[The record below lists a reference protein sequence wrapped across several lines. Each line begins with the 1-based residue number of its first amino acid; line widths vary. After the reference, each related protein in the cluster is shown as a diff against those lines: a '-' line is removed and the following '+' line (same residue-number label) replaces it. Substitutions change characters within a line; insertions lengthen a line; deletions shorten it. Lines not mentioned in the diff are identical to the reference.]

1 MGKGGDG
8 GGEERAGREWEG
20 MGVVGKHERF

>member
-8 GGEERAGREWEG
+8 GERAGREWEG